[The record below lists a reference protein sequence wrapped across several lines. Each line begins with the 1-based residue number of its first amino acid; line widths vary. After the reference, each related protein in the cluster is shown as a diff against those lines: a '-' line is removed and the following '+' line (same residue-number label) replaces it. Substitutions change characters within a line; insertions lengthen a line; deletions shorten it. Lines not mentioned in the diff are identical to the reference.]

1 MKKIEDGFPN
11 KNNAPL
17 RTPSPRM
24 KSIAVIPKNT
34 THVFW
39 KAIEAGAREG
49 AKEGNVEMLWR
60 GPLKEDDL
68 AQQIQ
73 IVEQFISEGVGGIV
87 LAPIDDTA
95 LKRPVAAAMQKE
107 IPVVIM
113 DSPLKGE
120 PVKDFISTVAT
131 NNFHGGEMAGEHLGN
146 LLAGKGKL
154 VLFRFKRGS
163 ASASLRE
170 AGFLEAIKK
179 FPDTHV
185 IVDDR
190 YSGTTAIE
198 AQSVALSMLDKLKE
212 ADGIFCP
219 TEPSTF
225 GMLSALK
232 RNNLAG
238 SKALVGFDASQGLME
253 GLRKGDIQA
262 LVAQNPKKMGHEAV
276 KVLVAKMKGE
286 TVPLLIDTGAA
297 IITKENLDTPETQAL
312 LACFFP
318 VFA

>member
-1 MKKIEDGFPN
+1 
-11 KNNAPL
+11 
-17 RTPSPRM
+17 M

-49 AKEGNVEMLWR
+49 AKEACVEMVWK
-60 GPLKEDDL
+60 GSLKEDEP

-73 IVEQFISEGVGGIV
+73 IVEQFISGGVDGIV

-95 LKRPVAAAMQKE
+95 LKRPVAAAMQKG

-120 PVKDFISTVAT
+120 PVKDFIGTVAT
-131 NNFHGGEMAGEHLGN
+131 DNFRGGEMAGEHLGK
-146 LLAGKGKL
+146 LLAGKGKV

-179 FPDTHV
+179 FPDIHV
-185 IVDDR
+185 IVDDC

-198 AQSVALSMLDKLKE
+198 AQSVALNMLDKLKE

-238 SKALVGFDASQGLME
+238 SKALIGFDASQGLME
-253 GLRKGDIQA
+253 GLRKGEIQA

-286 TVPLLIDTGAA
+286 TVPLLIDTGAV
-297 IITKENLDTPETQAL
+297 IITKENLDTPEIQAL

>member
-1 MKKIEDGFPN
+1 
-11 KNNAPL
+11 
-17 RTPSPRM
+17 M

-49 AKEGNVEMLWR
+49 AKEACVEMLWR
-60 GPLKEDDL
+60 GSLKEDDPV
-68 AQQIQ
+68 QQIQ
-73 IVEQFISEGVGGIV
+73 IVEQFISEEVDGIV

-95 LKRPVAAAMQKE
+95 LKRPVAAAMQKG

-131 NNFHGGEMAGEHLGN
+131 NNFRGGELAGEHLGK

-179 FPDTHV
+179 FPDIHV
-185 IVDDR
+185 IVDNR

-198 AQSVALSMLDKLKE
+198 AQSVALNMLDKLKE
-212 ADGIFCP
+212 TDGIFCS

-225 GMLSALK
+225 GMLSTLK

-286 TVPLLIDTGAA
+286 TVPLLVDTGAA
-297 IITKENLDTPETQAL
+297 IITKENLDTPEIQAL

>member
-1 MKKIEDGFPN
+1 V
-11 KNNAPL
+11 
-17 RTPSPRM
+17 

-49 AKEGNVEMLWR
+49 AKEACVEMLWR
-60 GPLKEDDL
+60 GSLKEDDPV
-68 AQQIQ
+68 QQIQ
-73 IVEQFISEGVGGIV
+73 IVEQFISEEVDGIV

-95 LKRPVAAAMQKE
+95 LKRPVAAAMRKG

-131 NNFHGGEMAGEHLGN
+131 NNFRGGELAGEHLGK

-179 FPDTHV
+179 FPDIHV
-185 IVDDR
+185 IVDNR

-198 AQSVALSMLDKLKE
+198 AQSVALNMLDKLKE
-212 ADGIFCP
+212 ADGIFCS

-286 TVPLLIDTGAA
+286 TVPLLVDTGAA
-297 IITKENLDTPETQAL
+297 IITKENLDTPEIQAR

>member
-1 MKKIEDGFPN
+1 
-11 KNNAPL
+11 
-17 RTPSPRM
+17 M

-49 AKEGNVEMLWR
+49 AREAAVEMIWK
-60 GPLKEDDL
+60 GSLKEDDP

-73 IVEQFISEGVGGIV
+73 IVEQFVSEGVGGIV

-95 LKRPVAAAMQKE
+95 LKRPVAAAMQKG

-113 DSPLKGE
+113 DSPLRGK
-120 PVKDFISTVAT
+120 PPKDFVSTVST
-131 NNFHGGEMAGEHLGN
+131 NNHRSGEMAGEQLGK
-146 LLAGKGKL
+146 LLDGKGKV
-154 VLFRFKRGS
+154 VLFRFKQGS
-163 ASASLRE
+163 ASSSQRE

-179 FPDTHV
+179 FPDIQV
-185 IVDDR
+185 IADDR
-190 YSGTTAIE
+190 YSGTTARE
-198 AQSVALSMLDKLKE
+198 AQSTALDMLDKLKA

-219 TEPSTF
+219 TEQTTF

-238 SKALVGFDASQGLME
+238 SKMLVGFDASQGLME
-253 GLRKGDIQA
+253 GLRKGEIQA
-262 LVAQNPKKMGHEAV
+262 LVAQNPKRMGHEAV
-276 KVLVAKMKGE
+276 KTLVGKMKGE
-286 TVPLLIDTGAA
+286 TVPTVVDTGAA
-297 IITKENLDTPETQAL
+297 VITTENLDIPEIQAL

>member
-1 MKKIEDGFPN
+1 
-11 KNNAPL
+11 
-17 RTPSPRM
+17 M

-34 THVFW
+34 THVYW

-49 AKEGNVEMLWR
+49 AKEAGVEMVWKGSLR
-60 GPLKEDDL
+60 EDDP

-73 IVEQFISEGVGGIV
+73 ILEQFILEGVGGIV

-95 LKRPVAAAMQKE
+95 LKRPVAAAMQKG

-120 PVKDFISTVAT
+120 PAKDFVSTVST
-131 NNFHGGEMAGEHLGN
+131 NNHHGGEMAGEQL
-146 LLAGKGKL
+146 GKL
-154 VLFRFKRGS
+154 LGGQGKVVLFRFKKGS
-163 ASASLRE
+163 ASASQRE
-170 AGFLEAIKK
+170 AGFVEAIKK
-179 FPDTHV
+179 LPEIQV

-190 YSGTTAIE
+190 YSGTTARE
-198 AQSVALSMLDKLKE
+198 AQAVALNMLDKLKE

-219 TEPSTF
+219 TETSTF

-232 RNNLAG
+232 RNHLAG
-238 SKALVGFDASQGLME
+238 SRKLVGFDPSQGLME
-253 GLRKGDIQA
+253 GLRKDEIQA
-262 LVAQNPKKMGHEAV
+262 LIAQNPKKMGHEAV
-276 KVLVAKMKGE
+276 KTLVAKMKGE
-286 TVPLLIDTGAA
+286 TVPTRVDIGAT
-297 IITKENLDTPETQAL
+297 IITQENLGDPEIQAL